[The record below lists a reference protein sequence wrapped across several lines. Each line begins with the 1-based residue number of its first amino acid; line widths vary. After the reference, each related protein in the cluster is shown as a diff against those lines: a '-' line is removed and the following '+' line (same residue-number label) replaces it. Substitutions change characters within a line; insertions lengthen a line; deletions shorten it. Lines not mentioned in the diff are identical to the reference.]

1 LTYSV
6 NITATNQ
13 VVNVTNTS
21 TNVVVSDS
29 GTIIFTV
36 TTTSTNVVVSS
47 TSTNV
52 NAYYDAVELRLADLN
67 TYWKGVWTTS
77 TYNMGDLVNYRDS
90 VFLLKDFS
98 ADVTAVYTSTI
109 VPPSDTT
116 YWTRIVWH
124 EAPFDHVTVT
134 NALVVGGST
143 TLGGTLG
150 VTGNTTLSGNLTV
163 ANTATIGQDLSVS
176 GGLSV
181 GAITGSSGITASGPL
196 RVGGTSTFVG
206 TATFLND
213 VNMGGLGSLTTNNL
227 KVNNSLTATQITVSD
242 TLQTTNFKLNGLQYP
257 TISGLYGQVLTTN
270 GYSYIPGVT
279 TGTAQ
284 WRNLGDLVYW
294 SLSNDLYTNGFNIIT
309 NDVNQKL
316 KVGVATA
323 GTAPTKSFVEFS
335 EVDLNFAYPSPYA
348 KLYGKG
354 SVSLASEDMA
364 LYMFHNT
371 GTTINYAL
379 NLVPERNYVI
389 LQTGLIGGNGD
400 YSTTLRFDNSNFPY
414 ITNEIESLYNPLKI
428 FAYNTL
434 TLTLSNSPTGITMN
448 YLSGMTLTNVTKLAF
463 SDGSI
468 QTTAFTGTS
477 GTYSLPIASASTLG
491 GIKVGTNLSIDG
503 SGILSANTG
512 SSYTLPTATT
522 SVLGGVKIDGTTI
535 TINGSGVISSVN
547 TNTYTLNTAT
557 ASVLGGI
564 KVGNY
569 LSIDGGGVLSVN
581 TASLGTIAY
590 TLTTATSSAL
600 GGVRIGSGVNIS
612 ANGTISV
619 TPYTLPTAS
628 AGTLGGIKIGSG
640 LDIDGGGVVS
650 VNGYSTTG
658 YVSLTATMYTN
669 ALPIAWNSAHT
680 GTNLTI
686 GQPGIGQPRIYLTDD
701 YNGAGVGTST
711 RYINFDDNSI
721 KLSANSWT
729 YGNAY
734 DTYIKLK
741 SYPSAGNDRMDLFST
756 NIYINAN
763 GGSVDIGQNGR
774 TTIHSDAFE
783 VYSTSTN
790 ITAYG
795 GPISFIGN
803 IDFYSNRINFLNTGT
818 STVFV
823 ATQEIDLRAPL
834 VKIGTDIYN
843 SQLNVNKIYNFN
855 GTYAPKFPAGIQYN
869 DETVQ
874 ITAFRGYDQG
884 TL

>member
-1 LTYSV
+1 
-6 NITATNQ
+6 
-13 VVNVTNTS
+13 
-21 TNVVVSDS
+21 VVVSSAD
-29 GTIIFTV
+29 TIIFTV
-36 TTTSTNVVVSS
+36 TTTSTNVTVNS

-52 NAYYDAVELRLADLN
+52 VANFNAIELRLNNLN

-77 TYNMGDLVNYRDS
+77 TYNMGDLVNYNDS
-90 VFLLKDFS
+90 VFLLKEFS
-98 ADVTAVYTSTI
+98 ADITAVYTSTI
-109 VPPSDTT
+109 VPPNDTT
-116 YWTRIVWH
+116 YWNRIVWH

-134 NALVVGGST
+134 NALVVGT
-143 TLGGTLG
+143 TTTIGGNTTIGGTAG
-150 VTGNTTLSGNLTV
+150 ITGNTTIGGTLTV
-163 ANTATIGQDLSVS
+163 ANTATFNSNALIS

-206 TATFLND
+206 TATFLSD
-213 VNMGGLGSLTTNNL
+213 VNMGGLGSLTTYNL
-227 KVNNSLTATQITVSD
+227 KVNNWLTSTEITVSD
-242 TLQTTNFKLNGLQYP
+242 TLDANRVKTNIFTFNGLEYP
-257 TISGLYGQVLTTN
+257 SNPGLYGQVLTTN
-270 GYSYIPGVT
+270 GWSYIPGVT

-309 NDVNQKL
+309 NDVNQPL
-316 KVGVATA
+316 MVGVATS
-323 GTAPTKSFVEFS
+323 GSSPDKTYVKFDQQSGQDSSIAPSAKIYGEGAVIVGHSKQKM
-335 EVDLNFAYPSPYA
+335 LMQNF
-348 KLYGKG
+348 G
-354 SVSLASEDMA
+354 S
-364 LYMFHNT
+364 
-371 GTTINYAL
+371 
-379 NLVPERNYVI
+379 RNYI
-389 LQTGLIGGNGD
+389 TIQNATD
-400 YSTTLRFDNSNFPY
+400 DPTTLQFNDSGLNNVNNTITSPNSP
-414 ITNEIESLYNPLKI
+414 LYVNAK
-428 FAYNTL
+428 NTL
-434 TLTLSNSPTGITMN
+434 TVSLNNGSAAISMTTA
-448 YLSGMTLTNVTKLAF
+448 GMTLTSVSRVVFT
-463 SDGSI
+463 DGSI

-503 SGILSANTG
+503 SGVLSANTG

-569 LSIDGGGVLSVN
+569 LSIDAGGVLSVN
-581 TASLGTIAY
+581 TASLGVIAY

-619 TPYTLPTAS
+619 SGYSLPIAS

-640 LDIDGGGVVS
+640 LDIDGSGVVS
-650 VNGYSTTG
+650 VNGSSTAG

-669 ALPIAWNSAHT
+669 ALPMAWNSAHT

-686 GQPGIGQPRIYLTDD
+686 GQPGAGQPRIYLTDD

-721 KLSANSWT
+721 NLSANSWA
-729 YGNAY
+729 YGNSY

-756 NIYINAN
+756 DIYINPN
-763 GGSVDIGQNGR
+763 GGGVTIGQNGR
-774 TTIHSDAFE
+774 TTIQSNTFE
-783 VYSTSTN
+783 VYSTLTS
-790 ITAYG
+790 ITA
-795 GPISFIGN
+795 SSAIGFTAPE
-803 IDFYSNRINFLNTGT
+803 IDFYSPIVNFANTGT
-818 STVFV
+818 STVFS
-823 ATQEIDLRAPL
+823 ASQEIHLNTPR